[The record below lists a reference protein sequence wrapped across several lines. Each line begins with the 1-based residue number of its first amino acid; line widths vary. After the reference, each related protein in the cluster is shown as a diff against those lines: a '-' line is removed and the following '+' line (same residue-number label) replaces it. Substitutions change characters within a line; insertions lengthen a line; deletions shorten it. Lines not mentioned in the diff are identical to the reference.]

1 MLVVKAL
8 VCLGG
13 LGLVFSVV
21 LAVAHT
27 RLAVKVSEKHQRLV
41 EALPGV
47 NCGACGFAGCEAYAV
62 ELANNEEAEP
72 NLCTVGGQETADK
85 ISEILGVEVKVKEQ
99 MVARLRCQ
107 GGKAETSERFTYLGI
122 ANCSAANLVA
132 LGNKSCT
139 YGCLGFGDCV
149 EVCPFDAIKMGDN
162 GLPVIDEEK
171 CTACGKCVA
180 ACTKN
185 ILELLPKVQK
195 VYVTCNSP
203 RKPKEVRA
211 VCKVGCIACKICEK
225 NCPYD
230 AIHVVDNL
238 ARIDYE
244 KCENCGIC
252 VHKCPTH
259 CIVEIEKK
267 RPKAMIGTKC
277 TGCEECKAV
286 CPVKDTIT
294 GEPGE
299 QHVVDLKK
307 CIGCALCYKTCKYDA
322 ITIAFALGYKEKVA

>member
-8 VCLGG
+8 ICLGG
-13 LGLVFSVV
+13 LGLIFSVI
-21 LAVAHT
+21 LAIAHT
-27 RLAVKVSEKHQRLV
+27 RLAVKVSEKQQRLV
-41 EALPGV
+41 AALPGA
-47 NCGACGFAGCEAYAV
+47 NCGACGFAGCEAYAEALATNDEV
-62 ELANNEEAEP
+62 EA
-72 NLCTVGGQETADK
+72 NLCTVGGKETAEK
-85 ISEILGVEVKVKEQ
+85 IAEILGVEVKVKEET
-99 MVARLRCQ
+99 VVRLRCQ

-122 ANCSAANLVA
+122 DSCAAANLVA
-132 LGNKSCT
+132 LGSKSCT
-139 YGCLGFGDCV
+139 FGCLGFGDCV

-171 CTACGKCVA
+171 CTGCGKCVA
-180 ACTKN
+180 ACPKN

-195 VYVTCNSP
+195 VYVACNSP
-203 RKPKEVRA
+203 KIAKEVRA
-211 VCKVGCIACKICEK
+211 ACKIGCIACKICEK
-225 NCPYD
+225 SCPYD
-230 AIHVVDNL
+230 AIHVVNNL

-259 CIVEIEKK
+259 CIVETEKK

-286 CPVKDTIT
+286 CPVKAIT

-322 ITIAFALGYKEKVA
+322 ITMAFALGYKEKVA